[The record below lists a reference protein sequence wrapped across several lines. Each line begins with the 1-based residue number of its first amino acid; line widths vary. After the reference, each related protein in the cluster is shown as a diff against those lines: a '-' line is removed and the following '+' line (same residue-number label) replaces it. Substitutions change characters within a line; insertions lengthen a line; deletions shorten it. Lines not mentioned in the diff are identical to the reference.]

1 MIHVVMGPPCSGK
14 STYVQEHAA
23 PGVARFDIEAVA
35 SAVAAEQIIDLP
47 SGTVLDAVLA
57 MRRGMTGW
65 LLDAENPVD
74 EFWLINTR
82 PPDTL
87 IQALAA
93 QGAQFHVIDP
103 GEEECIARA
112 TRRGRPD
119 STIDRIRQWYLNP
132 PEIPGEKGTH
142 VEKTKTV
149 TMELKAAPET
159 SPVAES
165 AGDAGTFEGYASVFN
180 NADTY
185 GDIVR
190 PGAFAE
196 TIAQFRDRGR
206 AIPVLYGHDF
216 ADPFSNIGAVE
227 EIKEDDHGLFVKA
240 RLDLDNPKAQQVY
253 RLMKDKRLNEMSFAY
268 RVLDGGWAE
277 IDGEELYEITRVNLF
292 EVSVVPVGAN
302 PQAEIIT
309 VKQAT
314 QALVTA
320 AKQANPAVAESVE
333 KHAGSIADLL
343 DPPHTRAPGEGGA
356 ADEEAAKQKA
366 GDVATFEAT
375 VKVLERNH
383 YV

>member
-14 STYVQEHAA
+14 SAYVQEHAA

-35 SAVAAEQIIDLP
+35 SAVAAEQLVELP
-47 SGTVLDAVLA
+47 TGTVTDAVLA

-93 QGAQFHVIDP
+93 RGAKFHVIDP
-103 GEEECIARA
+103 GEEESIARA
-112 TRRGRPD
+112 TRQGRPE

-132 PEIPGEKGTH
+132 PEIPGEKGAH
-142 VEKTKTV
+142 MEKTKSITV
-149 TMELKAAPET
+149 GLKATPDI
-159 SPVAES
+159 SPDAE
-165 AGDAGTFEGYASVFN
+165 DAGTFEGYASVFN

-196 TIAQFRDRGR
+196 TIAQFRDHGR

-253 RLMKDKRLNEMSFAY
+253 RLMKAKRLNEMSFAY

-277 IDGEELYEITRVNLF
+277 IDGEELYEITRVKLF

-320 AKQANPAVAESVE
+320 AKQANPAVAESVQ

-343 DPPHTRAPGEGGA
+343 APAHTRALGEYRA
-356 ADEEAAKQKA
+356 TDEEAAKQKA
-366 GDVATFEAT
+366 GDIAAFEAT

>member
-14 STYVQEHAA
+14 STYVQQHAA

-35 SAVAAEQIIDLP
+35 SAVAAEQIVDLTA
-47 SGTVLDAVLA
+47 GTVLNAVLA

-112 TRRGRPD
+112 TRQGRPD

-132 PEIPGEKGTH
+132 PEIPGEKGAH
-142 VEKTKTV
+142 VEKTKTITV
-149 TMELKAAPET
+149 GLNAAPDT
-159 SPVAES
+159 SPDAE
-165 AGDAGTFEGYASVFN
+165 DTGTFEGYASVFN
-180 NADTY
+180 NADAY

-196 TIAQFRDRGR
+196 TIAQFRDHGR
-206 AIPVLYGHDF
+206 VIPVLYGHDF

-227 EIKEDDHGLFVKA
+227 EIREDDHGLFVKA

-253 RLMKDKRLNEMSFAY
+253 RLMKAKRLNEMSFAY
-268 RVLDGGWAE
+268 RVLDGGWE
-277 IDGEELYEITRVNLF
+277 EVDGEEVYEITRVKLF

-320 AKQANPAVAESVE
+320 AKQANPAVAESVA

>member
-14 STYVQEHAA
+14 STYVQNNAA
-23 PGVARFDIEAVA
+23 PGVGRFDIEAVA
-35 SAVAAEQIIDLP
+35 SAVAAETITDLP
-47 SGTVLDAVLA
+47 TGTVMDAVLA

-74 EFWLINTR
+74 EFWLINAR

-93 QGAQFHVIDP
+93 QGARFHLLDP

-112 TRRGRPD
+112 TRQGRPD

-132 PEIPGEKGTH
+132 PEIPGEKGAN
-142 VEKTKTV
+142 VEKTKTITV
-149 TMELKAAPET
+149 GLKAAPDA
-159 SPVAES
+159 SP
-165 AGDAGTFEGYASVFN
+165 AGEDAVTFEGYASVFN

-185 GDIVR
+185 GDVIR

-196 TIAQFRDRGR
+196 TIAEFNDKGR
-206 AIPVLYGHDF
+206 VIPVLYGHDF
-216 ADPFSNIGAVE
+216 ADPFSNVGAVE
-227 EIKEDDHGLFVKA
+227 EIKEDEHGLFVKA
-240 RLDLDNPKAQQVY
+240 RLDLDNPKAEQVY
-253 RLMKDKRLNEMSFAY
+253 RLMKAKRLNEMSFAY
-268 RVLDGGWAE
+268 RVLDGGLAE
-277 IDGEELYEITRVNLF
+277 IDGEEIYEITRVKLF

-314 QALVTA
+314 EALVTA
-320 AKQANPAVAESVE
+320 AKQANPAVAESVA

-343 DPPHTRAPGEGGA
+343 DQPPTRAPGGVGFTA
-356 ADEEAAKQKA
+356 EEAAKQKA
-366 GDVATFEAT
+366 GEVAAFEAT

>member
-1 MIHVVMGPPCSGK
+1 M
-14 STYVQEHAA
+14 
-23 PGVARFDIEAVA
+23 
-35 SAVAAEQIIDLP
+35 
-47 SGTVLDAVLA
+47 
-57 MRRGMTGW
+57 
-65 LLDAENPVD
+65 
-74 EFWLINTR
+74 
-82 PPDTL
+82 
-87 IQALAA
+87 
-93 QGAQFHVIDP
+93 
-103 GEEECIARA
+103 
-112 TRRGRPD
+112 
-119 STIDRIRQWYLNP
+119 
-132 PEIPGEKGTH
+132 
-142 VEKTKTV
+142 EKTKTITV
-149 TMELKAAPET
+149 GLKAAPDT
-159 SPVAES
+159 SPDAE
-165 AGDAGTFEGYASVFN
+165 DTGTFEGYASVFN
-180 NADTY
+180 NADAY

-196 TIAQFRDRGR
+196 TIAQFRDHGR
-206 AIPVLYGHDF
+206 VIPVLYGHDF

-227 EIKEDDHGLFVKA
+227 EIREDDHGLFVKA

-253 RLMKDKRLNEMSFAY
+253 RLMKAKRLNEMSFAY

-277 IDGEELYEITRVNLF
+277 VDGEEVYEITRVKLF

-320 AKQANPAVAESVE
+320 AKQANPAVAESVA